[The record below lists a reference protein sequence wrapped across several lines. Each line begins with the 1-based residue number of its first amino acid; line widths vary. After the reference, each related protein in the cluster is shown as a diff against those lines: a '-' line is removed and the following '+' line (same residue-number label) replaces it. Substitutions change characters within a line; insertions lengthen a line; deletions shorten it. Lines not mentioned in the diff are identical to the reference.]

1 MPHKR
6 AKRSVR
12 EQKRK
17 ESGSDIAP
25 GLKKAIENEDIP
37 KSVSRVLNAA
47 KVRQEWAEKKRKGF
61 EDDGAGPSRK
71 RRKQS
76 GTGDGD
82 TAGAKQTQLRIMPGE
97 SMAHFNRRVEE
108 SMRHTVKEAMQS
120 SSARMRQV
128 RKEELA
134 ASEKEKKK
142 RAAEAEERTKGRK
155 RIRAGDELDSDDDPS
170 PRKAK
175 AKEAGPKDFEKISTS
190 APKRLNDI
198 VQAPPNIKQLP
209 RKAKKLAAQG
219 GSQKDAGGQS
229 LSDGVRSMAQKAM
242 LEEERERAIRLYRE
256 MKKGRA
262 AG

>member
-1 MPHKR
+1 
-6 AKRSVR
+6 
-12 EQKRK
+12 
-17 ESGSDIAP
+17 
-25 GLKKAIENEDIP
+25 
-37 KSVSRVLNAA
+37 
-47 KVRQEWAEKKRKGF
+47 
-61 EDDGAGPSRK
+61 
-71 RRKQS
+71 
-76 GTGDGD
+76 
-82 TAGAKQTQLRIMPGE
+82 
-97 SMAHFNRRVEE
+97 
-108 SMRHTVKEAMQS
+108 
-120 SSARMRQV
+120 MRQV

-142 RAAEAEERTKGRK
+142 RTAGAEERTMSRK
-155 RIRAGDELDSDDDPS
+155 RIRAGDESDSDDDPS

-175 AKEAGPKDFEKISTS
+175 AKEAGPKDFEKLSTS